1 MSSCYHLVMM
11 ARFSK
16 RGLALLA
23 CGGLA
28 VLLGR
33 VAPSQAEMVADMP
46 APMPPKPPPQ
56 PTAYKIV
63 GMTAFLFLR
72 ESGTWHSQDLF
83 TATGLW
89 NTTIGEGL
97 AGEPSSTA
105 SLLVRLQG
113 ETFNNV
119 TGKLDVVVMQNK
131 RKLLGQ
137 TSKLQDLF
145 TTGKNVTAAFFVQGI
160 GCGDVV
166 VTATLRV
173 PAKPVATVTQ
183 RIKFECGE

>member
-1 MSSCYHLVMM
+1 M
-11 ARFSK
+11 ARVSNLK
-16 RGLALLA
+16 LRAVACVGLTALMVA
-23 CGGLA
+23 T
-28 VLLGR
+28 
-33 VAPSQAEMVADMP
+33 APSQAEIAARMP
-46 APMPPKPPPQ
+46 APLRPPQ
-56 PTAYKIV
+56 PVPYKV
-63 GMTAFLFLR
+63 AGMSAFLFLR

-113 ETFNNV
+113 QTFSNA
-119 TGKLDVVVMQNK
+119 TGKLDVVVVQNK
-131 RKLLGQ
+131 RKLLSQ
-137 TSKLQDLF
+137 SAKLQDLF
-145 TTGKNVTAAFFVQGI
+145 TPGKAVTAAFLINGI

-166 VTATLRV
+166 VTATLRL
-173 PAKPVATVTQ
+173 PAKPMETATQ

>member
-1 MSSCYHLVMM
+1 M
-11 ARFSK
+11 ACV
-16 RGLALLA
+16 GLAALMLA
-23 CGGLA
+23 A
-28 VLLGR
+28 
-33 VAPSQAEMVADMP
+33 APSQAEIAADMP
-46 APMPPKPPPQ
+46 SPMRPPQ
-56 PTAYKIV
+56 PLPYKIA

-113 ETFNNV
+113 QSFASV
-119 TGKLDVVVMQNK
+119 AGKLDVVVVQNK
-131 RKLLGQ
+131 RKLLNQ
-137 TSKLQDLF
+137 SAKLQDLF
-145 TTGKNVTAAFFVQGI
+145 TPGKAVTAAFLINGI

-166 VTATLRV
+166 VTATLRL
-173 PAKPVATVTQ
+173 PAKPVETATQ